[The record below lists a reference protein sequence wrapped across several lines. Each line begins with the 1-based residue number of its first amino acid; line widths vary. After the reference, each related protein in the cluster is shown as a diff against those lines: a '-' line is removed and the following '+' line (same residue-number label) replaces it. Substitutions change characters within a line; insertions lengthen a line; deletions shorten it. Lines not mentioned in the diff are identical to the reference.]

1 MFNWC
6 LIPPFFY
13 KSVNIV
19 YMFEKVKVCK
29 MISISELTGK
39 PYVNE
44 DHVFFRNLQ
53 QSCFYVKHHCMP
65 IDLFCDSNDKMV
77 MVFPREKHNQLIKLW
92 MENKTK
98 KIEYMVDSD
107 V

>member
-1 MFNWC
+1 
-6 LIPPFFY
+6 
-13 KSVNIV
+13 
-19 YMFEKVKVCK
+19 

-65 IDLFCDSNDKMV
+65 VDLFCDSNDKMV
-77 MVFPREKHNQLIKLW
+77 MVFPRDKHNQLIKLW
-92 MENKTK
+92 MENKAK
-98 KIEYMVDSD
+98 KLEEQDSVDLN

>member
-1 MFNWC
+1 
-6 LIPPFFY
+6 
-13 KSVNIV
+13 
-19 YMFEKVKVCK
+19 MFEKVKVCK

-65 IDLFCDSNDKMV
+65 VDLFCDSNDKMV
-77 MVFPREKHNQLIKLW
+77 MVFPRDKHNQLIKLW
-92 MENKTK
+92 MENKAK
-98 KIEYMVDSD
+98 KLEEQDSVDSN